1 MGDYKHIDI
10 FSRTEY
16 HQEIDSTRL
25 QNEKSPFKRSNWGEN
40 CLFNG
45 RCELL
50 YHIYIYIY
58 ILEDPAESGRIRTPK
73 ETMPKI
79 DDFEVNTR
87 IYP

>member
-10 FSRTEY
+10 FSQTEY
-16 HQEIDSTRL
+16 HQEIDSIRL
-25 QNEKSPFKRSNWGEN
+25 QNEKSPFKRLNWGEN

-58 ILEDPAESGRIRTPK
+58 IFREKWANFFVFGDNHFL
-73 ETMPKI
+73 
-79 DDFEVNTR
+79 
-87 IYP
+87 